1 VSEVH
6 RQVNRRIGLTLGS
19 AGAFFVLLIVAIAVL
34 DSPLIAGIAL
44 GGILVAVVAARQLL
58 RCPLCG
64 TSVLN
69 GPVGLAM
76 NWLTGRD
83 RRCSRCRTDY
93 EEALTEIHKR
103 NAG

>member
-1 VSEVH
+1 MNEVH
-6 RQVNRRIGLTLGS
+6 SQVNRKIGFTLGT
-19 AGAFFVLLIVAIAVL
+19 AGACLVLLIVSIAVI
-34 DSPLIAGIAL
+34 DSPLLAGIAL
-44 GGILVAVVAARQLL
+44 GGILIAILAARQVL

-69 GPVGLAM
+69 GPVGEAV

-93 EEALTEIHKR
+93 EEALSEIHRR